1 MRKVTVRCNLHVS
14 INEDIVVQRYM
25 DGRNKVAANNK
36 VKATD
41 LHIIASFASG

>member
-25 DGRNKVAANNK
+25 DGRNAVNNK